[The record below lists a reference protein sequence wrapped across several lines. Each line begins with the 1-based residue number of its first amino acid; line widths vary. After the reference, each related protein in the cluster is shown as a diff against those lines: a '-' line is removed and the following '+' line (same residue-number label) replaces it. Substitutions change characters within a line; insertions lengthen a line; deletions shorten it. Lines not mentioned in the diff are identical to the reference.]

1 MGKHLLKYLV
11 ILIIVYGTLTAGY
24 YGFRKEIEGKKDRVY
39 VLIEAGFEVSDGW
52 AEDVFEE
59 IENLEKNYIV
69 QAYYFNTLIE
79 KIINVDND
87 YEYEDFYSISPYGDV
102 DFSLVE
108 EFKEELKNRGER
120 LNFLIG
126 SKRLDKYAGGTKV
139 IYVD

>member
-1 MGKHLLKYLV
+1 MGKHLIKYLV
-11 ILIIVYGTLTAGY
+11 ILIIVYGILIGGY
-24 YGFRKEIEGKKDRVY
+24 YGFRKEIEGEKDPVN

-52 AEDVFEE
+52 AGDVFVE

-79 KIINVDND
+79 KITNVDND

-102 DFSLVE
+102 DYSLVE
-108 EFKEELKNRGER
+108 EFKEELKKQGER

-139 IYVD
+139 IYID